1 METPHQRS
9 ERPDGQGMVSS
20 ATSYYAIQGGFI
32 SGEVLDFLMPVIFQP
47 LDELLIIGCVA
58 QFGGEL
64 VMQAA

>member
-1 METPHQRS
+1 
-9 ERPDGQGMVSS
+9 MVSS